1 MRERERNVI
10 FIFFFLP
17 SETLPSTGSIDIL
30 MDGTLRSINVM
41 EPKSRIFNAR
51 GLDHVWGKS
60 FFQEEGYANSYGII
74 P

>member
-51 GLDHVWGKS
+51 GLDHV
-60 FFQEEGYANSYGII
+60 
-74 P
+74 

>member
-1 MRERERNVI
+1 MGKKRESEREML
-10 FIFFFLP
+10 FSFFFFLP

-51 GLDHVWGKS
+51 GLDHV
-60 FFQEEGYANSYGII
+60 
-74 P
+74 